1 MVKVNIYN
9 CKGEVVATENL
20 TPEIFEIKPRI
31 GVLHEVSVGM
41 EANQRQVLAHT
52 KARGEVSGGGKKPW
66 KQKGTGRARAG
77 SSRSPLWK
85 GGAVIFG
92 PTKFRNFKVK
102 INKKIKQL
110 AFKMALSQKVAENSL
125 ILLET
130 LSLDKPKTKTFVEIK
145 KNLPLIGKK
154 VLVVFPQINKE
165 MKLASRNVPNVN
177 QVSLNELSLLDL
189 LKNDS
194 VVTTKEAVEFW
205 TKVYKK

>member
-9 CKGEVVATENL
+9 FKGEVVATENL

>member
-1 MVKVNIYN
+1 
-9 CKGEVVATENL
+9 
-20 TPEIFEIKPRI
+20 
-31 GVLHEVSVGM
+31 M

>member
-1 MVKVNIYN
+1 MAKANIYN
-9 CKGEVVATENL
+9 FKGEVVATENL
-20 TPEIFEIKPRI
+20 APEIFEIKPKTGI
-31 GVLHEVSVGM
+31 LHEVAVGM

-52 KARGEVSGGGKKPW
+52 KSRGEVSGGGKKPW

-77 SSRSPLWK
+77 SSRSPLWR
-85 GGAVIFG
+85 GGAVLFG

-102 INKKIKQL
+102 INKKVKQL
-110 AFKMALSQKVAENSL
+110 AFKMALSQKVADNSL

-145 KNLPLIGKK
+145 KNLPLVGKK
-154 VLVVFPQINKE
+154 FLVVFPQTNKE
-165 MKLASRNVPNVN
+165 MKLASRNVSNVN
-177 QVSLNELSLLDL
+177 QVSLNELNLLDL

-194 VVTTKEAVEFW
+194 VITTKEAVEFW